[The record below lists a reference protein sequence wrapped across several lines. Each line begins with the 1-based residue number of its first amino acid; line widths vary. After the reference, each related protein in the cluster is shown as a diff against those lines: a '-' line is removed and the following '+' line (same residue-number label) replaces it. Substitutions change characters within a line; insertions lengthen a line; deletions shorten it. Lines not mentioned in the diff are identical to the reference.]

1 MEALKQFADGLYWQP
16 FDPSTDTPLKDRY
29 ELAQQSVRPWSEFFD
44 ISEFNLPPF
53 GQITARMKHNIE
65 TFLYNY
71 FVLVALQI
79 VLFSITHTGIALCLV
94 LLLVFLY
101 LLFIKFPEDIEV
113 GQFNIDS
120 TMKKIMAGIAVCLAL
135 FLGHILTFVISVC
148 VFVLIVVGIHTLI
161 RDDSSELTLDEG
173 M

>member
-1 MEALKQFADGLYWQP
+1 MEGLKQFAGGLYWQP

-29 ELAQQSVRPWSEFFD
+29 ELAQQSVRPWREFFD

-53 GQITARMKHNIE
+53 GQIIARMKHNIE

-71 FVLVALQI
+71 FVLIALHI
-79 VLFSITHTGIALCLV
+79 VLFSITHIGIALCLV
-94 LLLVFLY
+94 SLAVFLY
-101 LLFIKFPEDIEV
+101 LLFVKFPDDIEI
-113 GQFNIDS
+113 GDFTIDS
-120 TMKKIMAGIAVCLAL
+120 TMKKIMAGIAVLLAL
-135 FLGHILTFVISVC
+135 FLGHVLTFVISIC

-161 RDDSSELTLDEG
+161 RDDSSELALDEG